1 MMLYIP
7 HIITYALCSLVLVVA
22 GINLAKAVERDND
35 ALKGL
40 LILSIFFQISTIVTF
55 MIVQAGWVLKNH
67 DELVGMSAQ
76 LGWLAYDYQNKLFHL
91 FAALLM
97 GHWLKCKMVSDNKQG
112 AN

>member
-7 HIITYALCSLVLVVA
+7 HAITYVLCSLVLLVA
-22 GINLAKAVERDND
+22 GVNLARVLEHKND

-40 LILSIFFQISTIVTF
+40 LVLSIFFQISTIATF
-55 MIVQAGWVLKNH
+55 MVVQAGWVLKNH
-67 DELVGMSAQ
+67 DALVGMSAQ

-97 GHWLKCKMVSDNKQG
+97 GHWLKCREVIE
-112 AN
+112 

>member
-7 HIITYALCSLVLVVA
+7 HAITYVLSLMVIVVA
-22 GINLAKAVERDND
+22 SINLAKVLKHDSN

-40 LILSIFFQISTIVTF
+40 LILSIFFQISTIASF
-55 MIVQAGWVLKNH
+55 MIVQAGWVLKSH
-67 DELVGMSAQ
+67 DELVGMSSQ

-97 GHWLKCKMVSDNKQG
+97 GHWIKCKEVNNNEKRAD
-112 AN
+112 